1 MKTRIATAIVLS
13 LLLLTIPVSSAF
25 ALEIWENPY
34 VEIGEGSTEIVPITL
49 SAYADLEIDWYDHV
63 PGDGDA
69 LTILVDGHDL
79 SGSHEYGCTSNVS
92 LPPGDH
98 EVGFR
103 CDSGGGN
110 YYIPIAYT
118 ITKMGYTGSYPLPNN
133 PPDADAGPDQIG
145 LYAVE
150 GNTIGGAYVSLNG
163 TASSDPDGDP
173 ITYLWSGTTYF
184 DDNTISMPIA
194 FCSVGV
200 TNITLQVT
208 DSYGA
213 ADTDIVSIEVVDTT
227 PPEPSAVPNTNP
239 AGKPLP
245 FYQLSAQD
253 IVSPPYAIQ
262 IFIVDTGSGTVFGP
276 YQNGD
281 TFKYTVARGATA
293 TYREVRAPGLD
304 FFIVGNGPGAV
315 IAVDESGNT
324 SGPVP
329 F

>member
-1 MKTRIATAIVLS
+1 MKARIATAIVIS
-13 LLLLTIPVSSAF
+13 LLVLTVPVSSVF

-34 VEIGEGSTEIVPITL
+34 IQIGEGSTETVSINL
-49 SAYADLEIDWYDHV
+49 SASADLEIAWYDHA

-69 LTILVDGHDL
+69 LTVFVDGHDM
-79 SGSHEYGCTSNVS
+79 SGSQEYGYSGNVS
-92 LPPGDH
+92 LPAGDH

-103 CDSGGGN
+103 CDNGGGN
-110 YYIPIAYT
+110 FYVPIAYT
-118 ITKMGYTGSYPLPNN
+118 ITKMSYTGSYPLPNN
-133 PPDADAGPDQIG
+133 PPEADAGPDQIG

-163 TASSDPDGDP
+163 TASSDPDSDP

-184 DDNTISMPIA
+184 DDDTISTPTA
-194 FCSVGV
+194 FCVVGV

-213 ADTDIVSIEVVDTT
+213 ADTDTVSIEVVDTT
-227 PPEPSAVPNTNP
+227 PPEANAVPNTNP
-239 AGKPLP
+239 GGKPLP

-253 IVSPPYAIQ
+253 IVSPSYAIE
-262 IFIVDTGSGTVFGP
+262 IFIVDTDSGTVFGP
-276 YQNGD
+276 FQNGD
-281 TFKYTVARGATA
+281 TFKYTIAPGATP
-293 TYREVRAPGLD
+293 TYRAVGVPGLD
-304 FFIVGNGPGAV
+304 FVIIANGPGEL

-324 SGPVP
+324 SQVP